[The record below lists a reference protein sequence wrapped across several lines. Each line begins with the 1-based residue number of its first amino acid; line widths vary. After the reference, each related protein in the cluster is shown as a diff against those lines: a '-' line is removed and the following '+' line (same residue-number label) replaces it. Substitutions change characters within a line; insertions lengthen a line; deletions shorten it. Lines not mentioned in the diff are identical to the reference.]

1 MKWFLTYIQLY
12 LTTSYIRHEVDLNGA
27 VSSDDEGKGSEPKEG
42 EQSESDEES
51 EVIFLGYIEQANQ
64 IVAFFCFELHL

>member
-1 MKWFLTYIQLY
+1 M
-12 LTTSYIRHEVDLNGA
+12 NGA
-27 VSSDDEGKGSEPKEG
+27 ISSDDEGKGSEPKEG